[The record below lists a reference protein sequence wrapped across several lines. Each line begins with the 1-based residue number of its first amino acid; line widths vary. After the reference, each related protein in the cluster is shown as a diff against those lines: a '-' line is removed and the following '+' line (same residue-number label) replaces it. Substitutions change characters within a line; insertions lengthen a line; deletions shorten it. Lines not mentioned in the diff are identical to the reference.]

1 VSEVAIAFPNDEP
14 SAAVIVSRLE
24 AAGIAAR
31 IDRGLAASYQVAPI
45 GHVTVL
51 VNERDAKR
59 ARQIV
64 GARDSRPVTPTYAL
78 WIVLALVLVALVL
91 GVAALIQLL
100 AR

>member
-1 VSEVAIAFPNDEP
+1 MAEVAIAFPNDEA
-14 SAAVIVSRLE
+14 SASVIVSRLE

-31 IDRGLAASYQVAPI
+31 IDRGLAASYQVAPV

-51 VNERDAKR
+51 VAEKDVKR
-59 ARQIV
+59 ASEIV
-64 GARDSRPVTPTYAL
+64 GARASRPVTPVYAL
-78 WIVLALVLVALVL
+78 WIVLALVIVGLVL